1 MQPVKEL
8 ALSLRSLKLLSW
20 LRVNPWPGNFHV
32 LWEWLKEKRPV
43 LFGSMS
49 RFCRSCSEYGNLV
62 AGSEDSVDAAV
73 NGETGLGHTGS
84 RTQGL
89 DSNPGQLSFNRS
101 EAGLVIVKSPVK

>member
-1 MQPVKEL
+1 M
-8 ALSLRSLKLLSW
+8 
-20 LRVNPWPGNFHV
+20 
-32 LWEWLKEKRPV
+32 
-43 LFGSMS
+43 
-49 RFCRSCSEYGNLV
+49 

-73 NGETGLGHTGS
+73 DGETGLGHTGS